1 MQRRVSG
8 TVRISPSVSG
18 TVGERNRSAGNAA
31 ISPSV
36 LPLPNITIGTV
47 ETLPAGDDAYA
58 TMTGTQ
64 KDPVLNLGL
73 PQGAVG
79 ETGPA
84 GPRGERGLQ
93 GERGP
98 AGDPGPRGER
108 GVAGPQGPQ
117 GPQGEKGDRGPTGL
131 TGSQGP
137 QGVQGERGPAGA
149 TGAPGPQG
157 PQGDDYVLTSADRQE
172 IAGIVETDLTPVM
185 SGKQDAPLIG
195 TTAAVTPGAVYTA
208 LDDGRDAYIWTTA
221 TVGGSTSDVKVQIQ
235 YVAESRDAVYVV
247 GSCVYDTGTGICQVN
262 LLGDV
267 AEGTWTT
274 DVNLLQEA
282 GDYASAASGDAT
294 KTALRSQAIPWG
306 KVGST
311 STSTSFTATI
321 AGITE
326 LKDGTSFWLKN
337 GVVTSASGFKVN
349 INGLGAKKCY
359 SNMTLATQDTTIFN
373 INYTM
378 LFVYDSTL
386 DSGNGGFYIY
396 RGYNSDT
403 NTIAYQVR
411 TNSSVLPTTHRT
423 RYYRMLFTSA
433 DNKKWVPA
441 NTQYDNSATSTKT
454 VNQEPINPFGRIGYL
469 ANTTNYVAGADLPA
483 ASIWQQY
490 TLVLGY
496 SFNNTGAAWNLT
508 TKTPVFVKAAPQSD
522 GSAIID
528 STTPIVQTLPSTA
541 DGKIYICLGIA
552 YDATHIELQL
562 THPIYHYADGAI
574 RLWTNAAAGGAVASV
589 NGQTGAV
596 VLDADDVG
604 ALPDT
609 TVIPTVPT
617 NVSAFN
623 NDAGYLTLASLP
635 KYNGGVS

>member
-1 MQRRVSG
+1 MRKVSG
-8 TVRISPSVSG
+8 SVSISDHVVG
-18 TVGERNRSAGNAA
+18 TAVKRSQPQG
-31 ISPSV
+31 SSSLSQTM

-47 ETLPAGDDAYA
+47 ETVAAGEDAYA

-64 KDPVLNLGL
+64 KEPVLNLGL

-98 AGDPGPRGER
+98 AGNPGPRGER
-108 GVAGPQGPQ
+108 GVSGPQGPQ

-149 TGAPGPQG
+149 TGAPGPEGQRGPEGQQG
-157 PQGDDYVLTSADRQE
+157 PTGEAAGFGTPAASASTLLPTDSATASVTASGPDTAKVFSFSFGIPKGDKGDQGDDYVLTSTDKHE
-172 IAGIVETDLTPVM
+172 IAGIVEEE
-185 SGKQDAPLIG
+185 I
-195 TTAAVTPGAVYTA
+195 
-208 LDDGRDAYIWTTA
+208 
-221 TVGGSTSDVKVQIQ
+221 
-235 YVAESRDAVYVV
+235 
-247 GSCVYDTGTGICQVN
+247 
-262 LLGDV
+262 
-267 AEGTWTT
+267 
-274 DVNLLQEA
+274 
-282 GDYASAASGDAT
+282 DYASAASGDAT

-306 KVGST
+306 KVAST

-373 INYTM
+373 VNYTM

-386 DSGNGGFYIY
+386 DGGNGGFYIY

-469 ANTTNYVAGADLPA
+469 ANTTNYTAGTDLPA

-490 TLVLGY
+490 VLVLGY

-541 DGKIYICLGIA
+541 DGKIYIFLGIA

-574 RLWTNAAAGGAVASV
+574 RLWTNAAAVSGGAVDSV
-589 NGQTGAV
+589 NGQTGTVTLTAS
-596 VLDADDVG
+596 DVG
-604 ALPDT
+604 ALPDST
-609 TVIPTVPT
+609 TIPT
-617 NVSAFN
+617 NVSDLN
-623 NDAGYLTLASLP
+623 NDSGYLTLSTLP
-635 KYNGGVS
+635 MYNGEVSR

>member
-1 MQRRVSG
+1 MKIKASA
-8 TVRISPSVSG
+8 TVRQADRVIG
-18 TVGERNRSAGNAA
+18 ATVGERNTSGSAEINRY
-31 ISPSV
+31 INPM
-36 LPLPNITIGTV
+36 PTITIGEV
-47 ETLPAGDDAYA
+47 DTLPPGSDATA
-58 TMTGTQ
+58 SFTGTRTALE
-64 KDPVLNLGL
+64 LNLGL

-84 GPRGERGLQ
+84 GPRGERGLR

-108 GVAGPQGPQ
+108 GAVGPQGPQ
-117 GPQGEKGDRGPTGL
+117 GPQGERGDRGPTGL
-131 TGSQGP
+131 TGSRGP

-149 TGAPGPQG
+149 TGAPGPEGQRGPEGQQG
-157 PQGDDYVLTSADRQE
+157 PTGEAAGFGTPAASASTLLPTDSATASVTASGPDTAKVFSFSFGIPKGDKGDQGDDYVLTSTDKHE
-172 IAGIVETDLTPVM
+172 IAGIVGEE
-185 SGKQDAPLIG
+185 I
-195 TTAAVTPGAVYTA
+195 
-208 LDDGRDAYIWTTA
+208 
-221 TVGGSTSDVKVQIQ
+221 
-235 YVAESRDAVYVV
+235 
-247 GSCVYDTGTGICQVN
+247 
-262 LLGDV
+262 
-267 AEGTWTT
+267 
-274 DVNLLQEA
+274 
-282 GDYASAASGDAT
+282 DYAAASSTDT
-294 KTALRSQAIPWG
+294 TRTALRSQAIPWG
-306 KVGST
+306 KVDSA
-311 STSTSFTATI
+311 STSTSFKATI

-441 NTQYDNSATSTKT
+441 NTQYDNSATSAKT

-469 ANTTNYVAGADLPA
+469 ANTTNYAAGADLPA
-483 ASIWQQY
+483 GSIWQQY
-490 TLVLGY
+490 VLVLGY

-508 TKTPVFVKAAPQSD
+508 PKTPVFVKAAPQSD

-541 DGKIYICLGIA
+541 DGKIYIFLGIA

-609 TVIPTVPT
+609 TVIPTVPI

-623 NDAGYLTLASLP
+623 NDSGYLTLSTLP
-635 KYNGGVS
+635 MYNGEVSR